1 MIKPKNVRSS
11 DKSLLAMTL
20 KSLYLPS
27 KYGSSASHKIET
39 ISDMMFD
46 QDEHLPRK
54 LFVCTLYLLHEAT
67 GDEITIQALV
77 SALKSRTVAD
87 NTHFIKETLMKQG
100 DKLSN
105 EATEAV
111 KNYLELPPN
120 QQEMATALAI
130 IEINK
135 YI

>member
-1 MIKPKNVRSS
+1 MIKPKKVKSS
-11 DKSLLAMTL
+11 DKSLLAVTL
-20 KSLYLPS
+20 KSLYLPA

-39 ISDMMFD
+39 ISDMMFS
-46 QDEHLPRK
+46 QDEQLPRK

-67 GDEITIQALV
+67 GNEITIQTLV

-87 NTHFIKETLMKQG
+87 NTQFIKEALMKQG
-100 DKLSN
+100 GKLSS

-111 KNYLELPPN
+111 KSYLAIPSN